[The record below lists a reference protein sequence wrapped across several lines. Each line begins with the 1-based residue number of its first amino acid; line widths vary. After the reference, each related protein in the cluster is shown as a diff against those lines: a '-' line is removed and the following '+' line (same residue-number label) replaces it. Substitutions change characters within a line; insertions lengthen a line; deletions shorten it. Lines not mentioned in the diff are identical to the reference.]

1 MGFLVQVHT
10 AWLMKPTVIISLVL
24 DHGLLLE
31 PARSQLGGRERETS
45 GQIAG
50 GVAVWLDGWMGGW
63 LDGGVGWRDGWL
75 ERWRDG

>member
-50 GVAVWLDGWMGGW
+50 GVAVWRMAGWMDGW
-63 LDGGVGWRDGWL
+63 VAGWRGWL
-75 ERWRDG
+75 EGWMA